1 MKIQVSVKTN
11 AKKELVQVL
20 DAKHFAVH
28 VTQSPEKGKANEAI
42 LKALSKYL
50 GISPSR
56 IVLLRGER
64 SRSKTF
70 EIS

>member
-1 MKIQVSVKTN
+1 MKIQVSVKTG
-11 AKKELVQVL
+11 AKKTEVIIL

-28 VTQSPEKGKANEAI
+28 IPQAPEKGKANDAI
-42 LKALSKYL
+42 LKALADHL

-56 IVLLRGER
+56 IILLRGQK
-64 SRSKTF
+64 SKNKLF